1 MEWPYSG
8 SRRETSF
15 AVGLKGVAAEDVEK
29 VETIVEETL
38 RAIAQDGFPRDR
50 VDAIMHQVELSAA
63 RTSTQFGL
71 GVAFGAMG
79 TWVHGGDGMRPLR
92 TPAMAAMLNAALDA
106 DPKFWQKLVR
116 RRFLDNPH
124 KVTVVGEADKT
135 YDAKLEEEEKRH
147 VAAIQAALDDEKK
160 KEIVREAVAL
170 RDSQDSVQ
178 DASVLPT
185 LIVSEAVPRE
195 ITKWTSEH
203 VKTATG
209 KPLQLDLQPTNGITY
224 ASVLLDVTDVPDR
237 LVPYLDL
244 FADFITELGT
254 KERDYKQLSQL
265 EKLKTGG
272 VGAGV
277 DSIPPLDGDGPPQI
291 VLSIS
296 GNALDRNVDAMFDLI
311 AEVVTGAR
319 WRGEEKQVGS
329 IHWFPYDRVGVV
341 NADP

>member
-116 RRFLDNPH
+116 GGSWKTRTRSPSSASRRR
-124 KVTVVGEADKT
+124 VRREARGGR
-135 YDAKLEEEEKRH
+135 EEA
-147 VAAIQAALDDEKK
+147 VNAIQEALDDEKK
-160 KEIVREAVAL
+160 KIVNEAVAL
-170 RDSQDSVQ
+170 SDTQ
-178 DASVLPT
+178 DATQDATVLPT
-185 LIVSEAVPRE
+185 LIVADAVPRD
-195 ITKWTSEH
+195 INKWGA

-209 KPLQLDLQPTNGITY
+209 KPLQIDPQPTNGITY
-224 ASVLLDVTDVPDR
+224 ANVLLDVTNLPDR
-237 LVPYLDL
+237 LAPYLDL
-244 FADFITELGT
+244 FADYITELGT
-254 KERDYKQLSQL
+254 KKRDYKQLAQR
-265 EKLKTGG
+265 E
-272 VGAGV
+272 AQNRRRRRRRRRQH
-277 DSIPPLDGDGPPQI
+277 PLDGDGPTQMSYPSPATRSI
-291 VLSIS
+291 ATSTRCSIS
-296 GNALDRNVDAMFDLI
+296 SRRWSPARGGAARRSRWVLY
-311 AEVVTGAR
+311 TGSHTTA
-319 WRGEEKQVGS
+319 
-329 IHWFPYDRVGVV
+329 FGVV

>member
-116 RRFLDNPH
+116 RRFVDNPH
-124 KVTVVGEADKT
+124 AVTVVGEADA
-135 YDAKLEEEEKRH
+135 DVR
-147 VAAIQAALDDEKK
+147 
-160 KEIVREAVAL
+160 REARGGGEEARG
-170 RDSQDSVQ
+170 RDS
-178 DASVLPT
+178 
-185 LIVSEAVPRE
+185 
-195 ITKWTSEH
+195 
-203 VKTATG
+203 
-209 KPLQLDLQPTNGITY
+209 
-224 ASVLLDVTDVPDR
+224 
-237 LVPYLDL
+237 
-244 FADFITELGT
+244 
-254 KERDYKQLSQL
+254 
-265 EKLKTGG
+265 GG
-272 VGAGV
+272 A
-277 DSIPPLDGDGPPQI
+277 
-291 VLSIS
+291 
-296 GNALDRNVDAMFDLI
+296 
-311 AEVVTGAR
+311 
-319 WRGEEKQVGS
+319 
-329 IHWFPYDRVGVV
+329 
-341 NADP
+341 